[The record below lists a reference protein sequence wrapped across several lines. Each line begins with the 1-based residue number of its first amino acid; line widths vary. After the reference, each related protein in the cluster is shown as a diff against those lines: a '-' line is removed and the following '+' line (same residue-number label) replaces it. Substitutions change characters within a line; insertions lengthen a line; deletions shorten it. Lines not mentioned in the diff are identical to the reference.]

1 MMSSKINFKIISND
15 GKVFESKDVS
25 EIKITLLNG
34 EVLGILANH
43 LPLVGVLGISVFS
56 LKMSN
61 NKILKFALSGGIIN
75 VKANSEVV
83 IVSDTFENAS
93 EIDKLRVEAKIKQ
106 YSELID
112 KKEDL
117 SHHERTRLEISLK
130 KAINRIS
137 LLK

>member
-1 MMSSKINFKIISND
+1 MSSKINFKIISND

-75 VKANSEVV
+75 VKVNSEVV

-106 YSELID
+106 YSELIN

>member
-1 MMSSKINFKIISND
+1 MSSKINFKIISND

-106 YSELID
+106 YSELIN

>member
-1 MMSSKINFKIISND
+1 MSSKINFKIISND

>member
-1 MMSSKINFKIISND
+1 MSSKINFKIISND

-43 LPLVGVLGISVFS
+43 LPLVGVLGISFFS

>member
-106 YSELID
+106 YSELIN

>member
-1 MMSSKINFKIISND
+1 MSSKINFKIISND

-43 LPLVGVLGISVFS
+43 LPLVGVLGISFFS

-106 YSELID
+106 YSELIN

>member
-1 MMSSKINFKIISND
+1 MSSKINFKIISND

-75 VKANSEVV
+75 VKVNSEVV